1 MKRQGA
7 YLNIVLT
14 AVTILLAALL
24 WTQFS
29 GQGGMVRSS
38 FAADR
43 NGSGVPDA
51 GEQRERMIREIQ
63 ELRNT
68 LEATRKL
75 MESGRAKV
83 QVTNLDQIDAKRD
96 R

>member
-14 AVTILLAALL
+14 AVTILLAALV

-29 GQGGMVRSS
+29 GQAGMVRSS
-38 FAADR
+38 IAADR
-43 NGSGVPDA
+43 VGTGVPDA
-51 GEQRERMIREIQ
+51 GEQRERMIRELR
-63 ELRNT
+63 ELRGT
-68 LEATRKL
+68 LEAMRKL

-83 QVTNLDQIDAKRD
+83 QVTNLDQIDARRD

>member
-1 MKRQGA
+1 MKRQGT

-29 GQGGMVRSS
+29 GRGGMVQSS

-43 NGSGVPDA
+43 DGSGIPDA
-51 GEQRERMIREIQ
+51 GAQLERIIRE
-63 ELRNT
+63 LREIRVT
-68 LEATRKL
+68 LEATKEL

>member
-1 MKRQGA
+1 MKRQGT

-14 AVTILLAALL
+14 ALTIVLAALL

-29 GQGGMVRSS
+29 SSGGVVRSS
-38 FAADR
+38 FASDR
-43 NGSGVPDA
+43 SATGIPDS
-51 GEQRERMIREIQ
+51 GEQRERIIRE
-63 ELRNT
+63 LREMRGT
-68 LEATRKL
+68 LEATREL

-83 QVTNLDQIDAKRD
+83 QVTNLDQIAANRD

>member
-14 AVTILLAALL
+14 AVTILLAVLL

-29 GQGGMVRSS
+29 GRGGMVRPS
-38 FAADR
+38 FATDR
-43 NGSGVPDA
+43 GGSGIPDA
-51 GEQRERMIREIQ
+51 GEQRERIVR
-63 ELRNT
+63 ELRELRGT
-68 LEATRKL
+68 LEATKKL
-75 MESGRAKV
+75 LESGRAKV